1 VLALSTL
8 WNALVFALL
17 GIVVFAGAA
26 LLVIRLLPGDLWRR
40 AVEERDTAAAIVLA
54 SLLLAL
60 AWIVAAAVH

>member
-1 VLALSTL
+1 MLALSTL